1 MAGKLYVAF
10 VTVLLFVYWILEWAR
25 PEQVGPVQDHV
36 ITLLL
41 PLQNIIESQTILEMT
56 ILASVYQ

>member
-25 PEQVGPVQDHV
+25 PEQVGPVHV
-36 ITLLL
+36 ITLTMIITLLL
-41 PLQNIIESQTILEMT
+41 PLPARL
-56 ILASVYQ
+56 LY